1 MKRAKAYLVSSILFA
16 MAAVIWSIVTYM
28 LYQNRENPDALPV
41 LQGCCVLAFG
51 AGAVLYFIRYR
62 RSNRNQDE
70 E

>member
-1 MKRAKAYLVSSILFA
+1 

-28 LYQNRENPDALPV
+28 LYQNRKNPDALPV